1 MRFVF
6 LAHRIC
12 WVGNGSGCMH
22 TCMWSLVAALGCSGF
37 KIVLFCTSE
46 IGGWTGMHCALQKK
60 RDTAFCTSHCSPA
73 CRPYKS
79 AVLMWCLCLSSTSW
93 CALVQEHQRWDY
105 TVGKGEASGFSAPS
119 SLALPPASP
128 NSSSFPDHRTQTQPV
143 WRVSF
148 SVTLMKLDFCDFSFQ
163 HFHIWSPFYHL
174 WTDF

>member
-1 MRFVF
+1 
-6 LAHRIC
+6 
-12 WVGNGSGCMH
+12 
-22 TCMWSLVAALGCSGF
+22 
-37 KIVLFCTSE
+37 
-46 IGGWTGMHCALQKK
+46 MHCALQKK

-128 NSSSFPDHRTQTQPV
+128 NSSSFPDHRTNSACVACVLQCNSYEARLL
-143 WRVSF
+143 WFLISAF
-148 SVTLMKLDFCDFSFQ
+148 SRMK
-163 HFHIWSPFYHL
+163 PFLPFVNRFLKERQKNPTNQIKKKSQKKNPKHQANAN
-174 WTDF
+174 TKPMGVVGRK